1 MATNG
6 GTEQV
11 YAGRTIATVAA
22 VFSVAATV
30 LSGLSAWSSDR
41 AKEQAE
47 RTQLALDESKAVKDY
62 QIRVFEMIDKSLSGE
77 QGSLV
82 LASAYISSLDDQ
94 KIQDALL
101 KAIRVVA
108 EARQRSNKLTPEEAD
123 ALQLLK
129 ADTRAAEVAQIA
141 AAQDTPA
148 ATQAAAA
155 VVNPLSENGV
165 DSAKVNQ
172 SDVNPIG
179 WDVDVFWCA
188 SGGEASKSLASNVAK
203 ELASRA
209 DSRVAL
215 SGAYLGRIRIR
226 QLTDAAADQG
236 KLPKQANA
244 ILADVGE
251 ESLGDALAAVA
262 SAKTG
267 KIFARQPSGSRSQWY
282 LSVFACGT

>member
-6 GTEQV
+6 GAEQL
-11 YAGRTIATVAA
+11 YAGRTIATFAA
-22 VFSVAATV
+22 VFSLAATI
-30 LSGLSAWSSDR
+30 LSGISAWSSDR

-62 QIRVFEMIDKSLSGE
+62 QLRVFEMIDKSLSGE

-101 KAIRVVA
+101 QAIRVVA
-108 EARQRSNKLTPEEAD
+108 EARQRSNKLTPEEAE

-129 ADTRAAEVAQIA
+129 ADTRAAQVAQIE
-141 AAQDTPA
+141 AAQNAPT

-165 DSAKVNQ
+165 DSSKVNQ
-172 SDVNPIG
+172 SDINPIG
-179 WDVDVFWCA
+179 WDIDVFWCTA
-188 SGGEASKSLASNVAK
+188 GGDASKSLASNVAK
-203 ELASRA
+203 ELAARA

-262 SAKTG
+262 GAKTG
-267 KIFARQPSGSRSQWY
+267 KVFARQPSGSRSQWY
-282 LSVFACGT
+282 LSVFACGA